1 MLQKLKRRILVHRKW
16 LIVLH
21 VCSSMKHAS
30 LSRQTVA
37 LLPLCF
43 CTFHQNLFCTKTC
56 LVPFV
61 KPFPP
66 FKLKSV
72 LYWYIVQQNRF
83 PMCVLHPGLWVKK
96 HDDLS
101 LCEGELLQWNRL
113 IKIKILTVTLF
124 WQFKACVLCQ
134 FFLKSLYIFKVSQ
147 GRKWNF
153 NSERFWSHVI
163 HTNCRKWKKV
173 IHYWQ
178 LGKNKPWQKKPTDS
192 TQKLWFYFEPCI
204 SW

>member
-72 LYWYIVQQNRF
+72 LYWYCSTEQISHVCAPPWSVSEEARRFVFVWRGIVAMKYVNQNKDCDRYIILAVQS
-83 PMCVLHPGLWVKK
+83 MCFVPILFKITLYFQDFSRKK
-96 HDDLS
+96 I
-101 LCEGELLQWNRL
+101 E
-113 IKIKILTVTLF
+113 I
-124 WQFKACVLCQ
+124 
-134 FFLKSLYIFKVSQ
+134 
-147 GRKWNF
+147 WNF
-153 NSERFWSHVI
+153 NSERFWSRVI
-163 HTNCRKWKKV
+163 HTNCRKWKQV

-178 LGKNKPWQKKPTDS
+178 LGKNKPCQKSLQIQLKSCDFILNPV
-192 TQKLWFYFEPCI
+192 
-204 SW
+204 